1 MRPHV
6 LSIKKIID
14 SAAIAINAERTNR
27 SLKRH
32 ELVAAAITLNPKR
45 IKPTRKRTPPMHPAS
60 HPVKRN
66 ARPIIAKFK
75 DRPPPNS
82 KSPNR
87 LGSRNPRRPRDAKQI
102 KRRKHNNLVPA
113 AQPAS
118 ITNIRK

>member
-1 MRPHV
+1 
-6 LSIKKIID
+6 
-14 SAAIAINAERTNR
+14 
-27 SLKRH
+27 
-32 ELVAAAITLNPKR
+32 
-45 IKPTRKRTPPMHPAS
+45 MHPAS
-60 HPVKRN
+60 HSVKRN

-75 DRPPPNS
+75 DRPAPNS

-87 LGSRNPRRPRDAKQI
+87 LGSRNPRRPRKTEQV